1 LDSSV
6 ICESET
12 KDEIPRA
19 LLLGLTGVPG
29 SPAATLPEVLVIV
42 RSVTKRRAIA
52 GLAAGCLLA
61 GGATALAEVTVYDN
75 DFTTQGRYDEIAR
88 SGGGKRCDRK
98 YREKSKILLAS
109 VKKAPA
115 NCAFRPPIQGDDEL
129 PNHSVLIDAK
139 ILKKTP
145 KSARKGA
152 FFEVTVRAGG
162 KGSGYSLRIFP
173 ERQRFELSRG
183 PDGQGF
189 PASGKNK
196 AIKKT
201 NSRNKIR
208 LTATGAEIVAS
219 VNNKELASVSDSNPG
234 AVEGRK
240 VRFSIGNK
248 SDTKKKTVGTF
259 KEVAV
264 SVPDP

>member
-1 LDSSV
+1 
-6 ICESET
+6 
-12 KDEIPRA
+12 
-19 LLLGLTGVPG
+19 
-29 SPAATLPEVLVIV
+29 VIV
-42 RSVTKRRAIA
+42 RSVTKRRVIA

-75 DFTTQGRYDEIAR
+75 DFSTQGRYDEIAR

-109 VKKAPA
+109 VKKSPA

-145 KSARKGA
+145 SSARKGA

-162 KGSGYSLRIFP
+162 KGSGYTLRIFP
-173 ERQRFELSRG
+173 ERQRFELTRG
-183 PDGQGF
+183 PGGQGF
-189 PASGKNK
+189 PVSGKNK

-201 NSRNKIR
+201 NSRNRIV
-208 LTATGAEIVAS
+208 LTATGAEIVAT
-219 VNNKELASVSDSNPG
+219 VNKKELASVSDSNPG

-240 VRFSIGNK
+240 VRFAIGNQ
-248 SDTKKKTVGTF
+248 SNTDKKTVGTF